1 MKLKPK
7 LSQYGTTIYTVPKT
21 SIHTRMLLHEFELDL
36 LEQIVKYTYL
46 RAVELVDY
54 FVVIREKN
62 GFSTEDV
69 VRARQNAAKR
79 LIRFKE
85 AGVLKANDASEY
97 KGLNFLYK
105 RIFYTFTKRTLEI
118 LYALNRLTDHE
129 LAYYTVVLEQ
139 TRRFKAPTTH
149 SVAIAALG
157 TRLDLQLK
165 SKLGR
170 DDFVIRK
177 GTTHRLFKNYTD
189 DAGQIFP
196 DLLLELPDFNKLLIF
211 EVDGG
216 RQLRDVI
223 ESKYF
228 RYKKMFSSNYV
239 KKYNSELQ
247 AHVIFLPIDADFL
260 TDENRSSKSRR
271 IKYLKNCI
279 PSFEK
284 WGSNLNI
291 FTIRYS
297 AIEEFVNR
305 TITFSEQLS
314 EYSLN
319 ALMNQWIFYLESSL
333 MPLNYKVTV
342 LTEQELLPQTKPTVY
357 SPDVVIKLK
366 QVGKKEKHYFV
377 LYMNNGDIRSQQR
390 YLETCQRLK
399 AINESESNDLHI
411 NLLLLYGTR
420 HLRETDALDD
430 IFTSDTLQ
438 IFATSEEEWRGLAEA
453 ENMEQVVLPLYEQNN
468 KLLSYT
474 LRKDNYRL

>member
-1 MKLKPK
+1 MKLEPK
-7 LSQYGTTIYTVPKT
+7 LSQYGTTIYTIPKT
-21 SIHTRMLLHEFELDL
+21 NNHSRLLLHEFELDL
-36 LEQIVKYTYL
+36 LEQAVKYTYL

-54 FVVIREKN
+54 FVVIRENN
-62 GFSTEDV
+62 GFTTDDE

-97 KGLNFLYK
+97 KGHNLLYK

-118 LYALNRLTDHE
+118 LYALNRLTDNE
-129 LAYYTVVLEQ
+129 LAYYTVVLEKNM
-139 TRRFKAPTTH
+139 RFKPPSIH

-165 SKLGR
+165 SKLGN
-170 DDFVIRK
+170 DDFVISK
-177 GTTHRLFKNYTD
+177 GTTHPLFKNYTD
-189 DAGQIFP
+189 DADQIFP
-196 DLLLELPDFNKLLIF
+196 DLLLEFPDLNKLLVF

-239 KKYNSELQ
+239 KKYNNELQ
-247 AHVIFLPIDADFL
+247 AHVIFLPIDANFL
-260 TDENRSSKSRR
+260 TDENRSSKSHR

-284 WGSNLNI
+284 WGSSLNM

-314 EYSLN
+314 EYGLN
-319 ALMNQWIFYLESSL
+319 ALMNQWIFNLESAL

-342 LTEQELLPQTKPTVY
+342 LTEQELLPQTKPTAF
-357 SPDVVIKLK
+357 SPDTVIKLK

-377 LYMNNGDIRSQQR
+377 LYMNNGEIRSQQR
-390 YLETCQRLK
+390 YLETIQRLT
-399 AINESESNDLHI
+399 AINESESNNLHI
-411 NLLLLYGTR
+411 NLLLLYGTCHSR
-420 HLRETDALDD
+420 ATDALDD
-430 IFTSDTLQ
+430 LVISDALQ
-438 IFATSEEEWRGLAEA
+438 IFATSEEEWRELATA

-474 LRKDNYRL
+474 LRKENYRL